1 MASDAER
8 IQIALCAGA
17 VPVQVACKDP
27 MSRRALAPQTVVQ
40 TPCGDVLVLAQNSR
54 VTRLGKEWDRQM
66 LERAAPQARSRSP
79 ARQNRQGSHLA
90 GKKSDSHNG
99 STCRDRH

>member
-1 MASDAER
+1 MTSDAAR
-8 IQIALCAGA
+8 VRAALRAGA

-40 TPCGDVLVLAQNSR
+40 TPGGDVLVLTQNSR

-79 ARQNRQGSHLA
+79 ARQNRQDSHLA
-90 GKKSDSHNG
+90 GKKSDSHHG
-99 STCRDRH
+99 STC